1 MGLKYLYLDESG
13 DLGFSKGSSKFMVIS
28 ALMVADY
35 RELDRIIKNMR
46 RNKFKKELR
55 NASEIKANKSSSE
68 LKKYMINKLNE
79 VPETFGFHTILDKD
93 RLYSPYLRQN
103 KDKLYN
109 YIGGILAENIVIDRF
124 DIEIRIDKSKGKQV
138 LRDDFNKYF
147 VKRLREGSTIGK
159 LEIYHSGSESFS
171 GLQFADLL
179 AWSVYQK
186 YSRGNNEC
194 TDLFTFNNSCDLF
207 PHK

>member
-13 DLGFSKGSSKFMVIS
+13 DLGFSSGSSKFLVIS

-55 NASEIKANKSSSE
+55 KASEIKANKSSPE
-68 LKKYMINKLNE
+68 LKKYMIKKLNE
-79 VPETFGFHTILDKD
+79 VPETLGFHTILKKD
-93 RLYSPYLRQN
+93 RLQSRYLREN

-109 YIGGILAENIVIDRF
+109 YIAGILARNIVIDRF
-124 DIEIRIDKSKGKQV
+124 DVEIRVDKSKGKQV
-138 LRDDFNKYF
+138 LRDDFNEYF
-147 VKRLREGSTIGK
+147 VNHLREGSTIGK
-159 LEIYHSGSESFS
+159 IEIHHSGSESFS

-179 AWSVYQK
+179 AWSIYQK
-186 YSRGNNEC
+186 YSTHNNEY
-194 TDLFTFNNSCDLF
+194 TDLFTFENSCNIVT
-207 PHK
+207 